1 MDDKGKLCMP
11 CFLLSTKH
19 KEMANELHD
28 RIQKSF
34 PDFDKNVD
42 SNNIE
47 KFTLPNESCGSEI
60 THIFASRVDKMTTE
74 INRNMLCQFRILLL
88 THKINLS
95 ILTPSKSEFLSKSGG
110 VLSPISRVGK
120 GWQPGG

>member
-1 MDDKGKLCMP
+1 MIRESYALQVTMP

-60 THIFASRVDKMTTE
+60 THIFASSLNFFAHCRH
-74 INRNMLCQFRILLL
+74 RNILGQFPLRE
-88 THKINLS
+88 T
-95 ILTPSKSEFLSKSGG
+95 
-110 VLSPISRVGK
+110 
-120 GWQPGG
+120 

>member
-1 MDDKGKLCMP
+1 MP

-60 THIFASRVDKMTTE
+60 THIFASRVDKMATE

-95 ILTPSKSEFLSKSGG
+95 ILTPSKSGG